1 MTCIYS
7 GCEPNWLKGVYILSF
22 KRSKRSHKGCLYMV
36 LITDFLPANTIFN
49 KKIFGEALK
58 NKNFLEIAMV
68 CRTVLKR

>member
-1 MTCIYS
+1 MTDVDTLLLATNSTKEAITA
-7 GCEPNWLKGVYILSF
+7 VYTWF
-22 KRSKRSHKGCLYMV
+22 

>member
-1 MTCIYS
+1 MRAKST
-7 GCEPNWLKGVYILSF
+7 EVVILSPVPNRIKEAIKAVCTWF
-22 KRSKRSHKGCLYMV
+22 

-68 CRTVLKR
+68 CRTALKR

>member
-1 MTCIYS
+1 MTDVDTLLLATNSTKEAITA
-7 GCEPNWLKGVYILSF
+7 VYTCF
-22 KRSKRSHKGCLYMV
+22 

-68 CRTVLKR
+68 CRTALKR

>member
-1 MTCIYS
+1 
-7 GCEPNWLKGVYILSF
+7 
-22 KRSKRSHKGCLYMV
+22 
-36 LITDFLPANTIFN
+36 LITDFLPASIIFN